1 MPASI
6 FSRVVVTDSSGDEV
20 SRDEVASTIADEV
33 GFRGKRETVTLGVG
47 FTALSPPTGAAWC
60 QIRWAS
66 GTGTWTLKSI
76 TGDAGIA
83 MGTPSA
89 TTAPLLIPL
98 SSASIGIL
106 ASAGGSCEVLWC

>member
-33 GFRGKRETVTLGVG
+33 GFRGKRETVTLGGG

-66 GTGTWTLKSI
+66 GTGTWTLKGV
-76 TGDAGIA
+76 TGDTGVAL
-83 MGTPSA
+83 GTPTA
-89 TTAPLLIPL
+89 TSPPMLLPL
-98 SSASIGIL
+98 STPSIGIT
-106 ASAGGSCEVLWC
+106 ASSAGTAEVLWL